1 MQIAFSVAW
10 SYGGRGRKWKPV
22 LLRGRY
28 KNRTIGT
35 EIAVAYSK
43 VKFCK
48 LNSSIMQ
55 SVGGLFLTKDSI

>member
-1 MQIAFSVAW
+1 
-10 SYGGRGRKWKPV
+10 V

-43 VKFCK
+43 VKLCK

-55 SVGGLFLTKDSI
+55 SVGGMFLTKDSI